1 MAATSRRFTDAD
13 HDRVTQ
19 AIREAEATTSAEI
32 VAVVAGSS
40 GRYDRPEDVV
50 GLWFAAVAIVVVWI
64 VYPSPSNDVG
74 DWGAAAP
81 VWQLVAMLAGGIVGF
96 VGGAMVA
103 TQVRGLRRLF
113 TPRSQMTDEV
123 YRQARQAFFDKRVH
137 HTDGG
142 AGLLLY
148 VSLFERMAAVVADQR
163 VLEALGQTRIDE
175 VCRELTTRLH
185 EGSAIDAL
193 CDTSRSIG
201 RLLAAVLPRS
211 TGDIN
216 ELDDALVVID

>member
-1 MAATSRRFTDAD
+1 MAAASRTFIDAD
-13 HDRVTQ
+13 HDQVTQ
-19 AIREAEATTSAEI
+19 AIQEAEATTSAEI
-32 VAVVAGSS
+32 VAVIARSS
-40 GRYDRPEDVV
+40 GRYDRPEDIV
-50 GLWFAAVAIVVVWI
+50 GLWFAAVAIVVAWI
-64 VYPSPSNDVG
+64 AYPSPSNDAG

-81 VWQLVAMLAGGIVGF
+81 ACQLVAMLASGGVGF
-96 VGGAMVA
+96 VVGVVVA
-103 TQVRGLRRLF
+103 TQARWLRRLF

-142 AGLLLY
+142 AGVLLY
-148 VSLFERMAAVVADQR
+148 VSLFERMAAVIADQR
-163 VLEALGQTRIDE
+163 VLEALGQARIDE

-185 EGSAIDAL
+185 EGNAIDAL

-211 TGDIN
+211 TEDIN
-216 ELDDALVVID
+216 ELEDALVVID